1 MPASIVTLKNGQN
14 DDIQYPKT
22 VISAL
27 MDDSGNPL
35 LPIIEGKAEKL
46 DVGDKTNLTTT
57 NKTNL
62 VSAINEN
69 VTNIATNGSAI
80 NVLNDKLPNKAG
92 AHNSIFRG
100 KYLGTSVTTTQYT
113 AISSGT
119 FEDLYIGDYW
129 TIGGVNWRIAGFNY
143 YYNVGDT
150 VFTTN
155 HAVIVPDTI
164 LYNTTMNA
172 TDNTTGAYALSL
184 MRTTNLA
191 SAISTIE
198 GIFGTHLKTHK
209 EILAN
214 AVTTGKASGW
224 AWYDCKVELMNEQ
237 MVYGASAWGESTYN
251 NGYQVGSSK
260 QQLPLFSLNP
270 QSINTRQSYWL
281 RDVVS
286 ATNFARASHDGG
298 ASTHVASES
307 FGVRPAF
314 CIS

>member
-1 MPASIVTLKNGQN
+1 MAKLLLGSVGGPQGPQGTPGVNGSQGPQGIPGPN
-14 DDIQYPKT
+14 EIAAT
-22 VISAL
+22 T
-27 MDDSGNPL
+27 
-35 LPIIEGKAEKL
+35 
-46 DVGDKTNLTTT
+46 DVVGLTTGQLLY
-57 NKTNL
+57 NNGGKVGSVEIVDNL
-62 VSAINEN
+62 LSADIDKPLSANQGK
-69 VTNIATNGSAI
+69 VLKGLIDDNGSAI
-80 NVLNDKLPNKAG
+80 GQIQDKLPNNAG

-100 KYLGTSVTTTQYT
+100 KYLGTSVTTTQYM

-150 VFTTN
+150 TFTTN

-164 LYNTTMNA
+164 LYNAKMNA

-198 GIFGTHLKTHK
+198 GIFGTHLKTHR
-209 EILAN
+209 EIFAN

-251 NGYQVGSSK
+251 NGYQVGSSR

-281 RDVVS
+281 RDVIS
-286 ATNFARASHDGG
+286 ATYFAIAS
-298 ASTHVASES
+298 SL
-307 FGVRPAF
+307 
-314 CIS
+314 

>member
-35 LPIIEGKAEKL
+35 LPIIAGKAEKV

-80 NVLNDKLPNKAG
+80 NVLNDKLPNNAG

-150 VFTTN
+150 AFTTN
-155 HAVIVPDTI
+155 HAVIVPDTT
-164 LYNTTMNA
+164 LYNATMNA
-172 TDNTTGAYALSL
+172 TNDTTGAYALSL

-198 GIFGTHLKTHK
+198 GIFGTHLKTHR
-209 EILAN
+209 EIFAN

-251 NGYQVGSSK
+251 NGYQVGSGK

-286 ATNFARASHDGG
+286 ATNFAIAVSNGG
-298 ASTHVASES
+298 ASDDGASES
-307 FGVRPAF
+307 YGVRPDF